1 MYKNILMRGFLIL
14 LASGAVCLP
23 AQAAM
28 VGTVQMASDSTLTVE
43 FAGIG
48 EQRAWIERQ
57 LIAGGVGESDA
68 LQRVAAMTDAQVVA
82 LHQRIEAEPAGGN
95 AVVWLLVI
103 LLITELAGW
112 TDIVPAIRP
121 VE

>member
-1 MYKNILMRGFLIL
+1 MYKNIILRGFLIL
-14 LASGAVCLP
+14 LASISVSLSAHAG
-23 AQAAM
+23 M
-28 VGTVQMASDSTLTVE
+28 VGTAQMASESTLAIE

-48 EQRAWIERQ
+48 EQRAWIEQQ
-57 LIAGGVGESDA
+57 LIAGGVSEADA

-112 TDIVPAIRP
+112 TDIIPAIRP
-121 VE
+121 VD